1 MKNTTRAE
9 LADNI
14 KKHRWLVFSVVG
26 DAQPLYSY
34 TVGLFETFGHPEI
47 VLSGLDIDLAQD
59 LLNDIGNAVAQGLV
73 RIPDR
78 LYDDVLDSYPCL
90 FKAVP
95 VTTYEQYFGR
105 ALVFY
110 GDTLFP
116 VLQCLWPDAQSRFP
130 GDEGYNSYNQEAF
143 FKQ

>member
-9 LADNI
+9 LAANI

-26 DAQPLYSY
+26 DTQPLYSY
-34 TVGLFETFGHPEI
+34 TVGLFETFGHPEV

-59 LLNDIGNAVAQGLV
+59 LLNDIGNTVAQGLV
-73 RIPDR
+73 REPDG
-78 LYDDVLDSYPCL
+78 LYDDVLDNYPCL

-95 VTTYEQYFGR
+95 VTAYEQYFGR

-110 GDTLFP
+110 GDSTFP

-130 GDEGYNSYNQEAF
+130 GDEDYNPFNQEAL
-143 FKQ
+143 FK